1 MDEGASPPPQEQGP
15 PPPAPT
21 TRKEARY
28 RAALDAGHI
37 SRDAYDRAVAEPDT
51 AEQPEAEKV
60 AQKPGSLVDRV
71 VRVTKGSHDKKLSG
85 SLGMVEAWD
94 SRAARYEVRVIGKKK
109 RVALMAG
116 HLEAIDDEA
125 TIADVKQQLAAKAAA
140 KEAEAEAPAPPVA
153 QQPPPPGAPPQMMQP
168 PGAPGAPP
176 PMMQQPPPMNYG
188 APPPQRDY
196 RTPMPPQYQ
205 QAPPQFGG
213 PPPPGQF
220 PPYGGPPPPGAYGGP
235 PPPMYQQ
242 GPPPGSLRRAA
253 FWRPA
258 AHDAAAPAAAA
269 HGAGRAAA
277 AARRLPGAR
286 RAEGAAAGPGDAR
299 GAATGVGR
307 GGDSPAWP
315 PTPPSIRR
323 KRIKKRRRAN
333 RST

>member
-1 MDEGASPPPQEQGP
+1 MMAAPGAQPGAPPPPMGRGRGVDNRPAWMKDQPAQPVVEQGP

-125 TIADVKQQLAAKAAA
+125 IIADVKQQLAAKAAA

-153 QQPPPPGAPPQMMQP
+153 Q
-168 PGAPGAPP
+168 
-176 PMMQQPPPMNYG
+176 
-188 APPPQRDY
+188 
-196 RTPMPPQYQ
+196 
-205 QAPPQFGG
+205 
-213 PPPPGQF
+213 
-220 PPYGGPPPPGAYGGP
+220 
-235 PPPMYQQ
+235 
-242 GPPPGSLRRAA
+242 
-253 FWRPA
+253 
-258 AHDAAAPAAAA
+258 
-269 HGAGRAAA
+269 
-277 AARRLPGAR
+277 
-286 RAEGAAAGPGDAR
+286 
-299 GAATGVGR
+299 
-307 GGDSPAWP
+307 
-315 PTPPSIRR
+315 
-323 KRIKKRRRAN
+323 
-333 RST
+333 